1 MKTEFLLEG
10 GLHGHMSHM
19 HENPELT
26 FSQIK
31 DVFEKAASGEL
42 EGTEKTDGQ
51 NLYVSYSIKD
61 GKAKAVRNKTQ
72 IRAGGLDAEALANQ
86 YKNHPNPNV
95 RNAFVDTFDAFEK
108 VAQSLPP
115 EQQLKFF
122 GEDADVFYN
131 AEVMDP
137 RSANVIYYDIPTLLI
152 HRVGHVRVNPET
164 DKIEPV
170 DIAEYAEALESQLSS
185 TQENLKDRKFNV
197 ELNALRQLE
206 KLDDDRI
213 AAAAMAEL
221 EEEIGKYGI
230 SDDQT
235 IGEYI
240 TAKLLVGPFADLDIP
255 MENMQDLIKR
265 ILGMKE
271 KEKDKKGE
279 EVLRNIPV
287 KRMIRGISPEAGKRV
302 RDFVK
307 NSGALFMEE
316 VAPIETIIHHFAV
329 ELLKTFDSAFIF
341 NNEAEAERLQKEVQK
356 AIDIIQASGRE
367 DREDRME
374 ILQRQLN
381 KLKSAE
387 NIANAAEG
395 FVFDIDG
402 HTYKF
407 TGNFA
412 PINQILGLFKYGR
425 GKATALPDLTI
436 SDEPSKGEAEFF
448 YKKPEAEEPYIRE
461 GREEGANYV
470 FVPGGFKPPHKGHL
484 SLIKKA
490 HDFGGPDSVTYVFS
504 GKDPRVEGDVV
515 VTADKAEK
523 VFNKLLDHAQ
533 IPVGNEEPG
542 KVTLVYF
549 DEMEVPDVKYADNQK
564 NRKLGRVGD
573 PIKTKS
579 PMVAIGKKAA
589 DSLPDGSTLNVVS
602 SVADKGHGSALQTI
616 IEKVAAAA
624 GKDFTVN
631 SLALEA
637 SEGEPGKKISATD
650 MRKALAARD
659 FETFRRFLPDGLEEG
674 DAKEIYEILL
684 GEDLEEAS
692 GVGAIAG
699 YSLPLGHSRPL
710 RKKKVNKKTTYK
722 EGKEKNMSHTNL
734 KSIIKE
740 VISEHKKEYKEMH
753 QIRNVIKRLIKEASD
768 DAPTKSTGI
777 NKLIS
782 VLKIILPTIE
792 SGFKSLTTD
801 KDQRLSFKRHLVQAI
816 IDTLAPQDV
825 MRQAAGGESP
835 ATTGG
840 SALQEQELDEQDI
853 ELKIKDEPLGVEQ
866 DETPESRERDA
877 EVLKSVE
884 GDDTEVPF
892 PKFPYLDETG
902 RDEAVD
908 TYKKIIDAIVR
919 TYRRLHNDKDRD
931 EYKEYL
937 VTNLLLYFDKFESD
951 IARVLPPLS
960 TPAYE
965 KEMAAKKEFEAA
977 AAAET
982 EEEEV
987 LELKEAINNAIVSS
1001 VRDSLNK
1008 IN

>member
-1 MKTEFLLEG
+1 MKNDFLIEG

-26 FSQIK
+26 FKQIK
-31 DVFEKAASGEL
+31 DVFQRAASGEL

-51 NLYVSYSIKD
+51 NLYVSYSVKD

-86 YKNHPNPNV
+86 YRDHPNPNV

-108 VAQSLPP
+108 VVQRMSP
-115 EQQLKFF
+115 EQQIKFF

-164 DKIEPV
+164 NKIEPV
-170 DIAEYAEALESQLSS
+170 DITEYAEALESQLAS
-185 TQENLKDRKFNV
+185 TQEDLKDRKFNV
-197 ELNALRQLE
+197 ELNALRQLQ
-206 KLDDDRI
+206 KLDDDSI
-213 AAAAMAEL
+213 AAAAIAEL

-230 SDDQT
+230 SDGQT
-235 IGEYI
+235 VGEYI
-240 TAKLLVGPFADLDIP
+240 TAKLLVGPFADLDVP

-271 KEKDKKGE
+271 KERDKKGE

-287 KRMIRGISPEAGKRV
+287 KRMIRGVAPDAAKRIKA
-302 RDFVK
+302 FVK
-307 NSGALFMEE
+307 NSGSLFMEE
-316 VAPIETIIHHFAV
+316 VAPIETIIHNFAV
-329 ELLKTFDSAFIF
+329 EILKAFDSAFIF
-341 NNEAEAERLQKEVQK
+341 NNEAEAERLRKEVRK
-356 AIDIIQASGRE
+356 AIDIIQASERG

-425 GKATALPDLTI
+425 GKASPLPDLTI

-448 YKKPEAEEPYIRE
+448 YKKPEAEEPYINE
-461 GREEGANYV
+461 SNDETANYV
-470 FVPGGFKPPHKGHL
+470 FIPGGFKPPHKGHID
-484 SLIKKA
+484 LIRRA
-490 HDFGGPDSVTYVFS
+490 HKFGGPNSITYVFS
-504 GKDPRVEGDVV
+504 GRDPRTAGDVTI
-515 VTADKAEK
+515 TAEKAEE
-523 VFNKLLDHAQ
+523 VFKKLLDHAQ
-533 IPVGNEEPG
+533 IPTGDEDAG
-542 KVTLVYF
+542 KVTLIYF
-549 DEMEVPDVKYADNQK
+549 DEMEVPDVTYADNKK
-564 NRKLGRVGD
+564 NRALGRVGK

-589 DSLPDGSTLNVVS
+589 DDLPNGATLNVVS
-602 SVADKGHGSALQTI
+602 SVADRGHGNALQKI
-616 IEKVAAAA
+616 IEKVAASS

-631 SLALEA
+631 SLAMETA
-637 SEGEPGKKISATD
+637 DVEPGKKISATD
-650 MRKALAARD
+650 MRKALANRD
-659 FETFRRFLPDGLEEG
+659 FETFKNFLPDGMEEEN
-674 DAKEIYEILL
+674 ATEIYNILV
-684 GEDLEEAS
+684 GDELEEAS

-699 YSLPLGHSRPL
+699 YSMPLGQQRPRL
-710 RKKKVNKKTTYK
+710 KKKPNKKTTYK
-722 EGKEKNMSHTNL
+722 EGKNMSQNNL
-734 KSIIKE
+734 QNIIKE
-740 VISEHKKEYKEMH
+740 IVSEEEKNYKKMH
-753 QIRNVIKRLIKEASD
+753 EVRRLIKNIIKEATD

-801 KDQRLSFKRHLVQAI
+801 RGQRVSFKRHLVQAI
-816 IDTLAPQDV
+816 IDTLSPQDV
-825 MRQAAGGESP
+825 MRQAAGGESA

-840 SALQEQELDEQDI
+840 SALQEQDI
-853 ELKIKDEPLGVEQ
+853 DLKIKEEPLGAERE
-866 DETPESRERDA
+866 ETPDSKERDG
-877 EVLKSVE
+877 EVLKSIE
-884 GDDTEVPF
+884 GGETGIPF
-892 PKFPYLDETG
+892 PAFPDLDETG

-908 TYKKIIDAIVR
+908 TYKKVIDAIVR
-919 TYRRLHNDKDRD
+919 TYRRLHNSQDRQ

-937 VTNLLLYFDKFESD
+937 ITNLLLYFDKFEDD
-951 IARVLPPLS
+951 ISSTLPPIT
-960 TPAYE
+960 TPEYE
-965 KEMAAKKEFEAA
+965 KQTAEKEQFQG
-977 AAAET
+977 T
-982 EEEEV
+982 EEEEEV
-987 LELKEAINNAIVSS
+987 VELKEVITKAITASI
-1001 VRDSLNK
+1001 RESLKNLK
-1008 IN
+1008 

>member
-1 MKTEFLLEG
+1 MKNDFLIEG

-26 FSQIK
+26 FKQIK

-51 NLYVSYSIKD
+51 NLYVSYSVKD

-72 IRAGGLDAEALANQ
+72 IRAGGLDAAALADQ

-108 VAQSLPP
+108 VAQRMPP

-122 GEDADVFYN
+122 GEDADIFYN
-131 AEVMDP
+131 SEVMDP

-164 DKIEPV
+164 NKIEPV
-170 DIAEYAEALESQLSS
+170 DIAEYAEALEAQLGT
-185 TQENLKDRKFNV
+185 TQEDLKDRKFNV
-197 ELNALRQLE
+197 ELNALRQLQ
-206 KLDDDRI
+206 KLDDDSI
-213 AAAAMAEL
+213 AAAAIAEL

-240 TAKLLVGPFADLDIP
+240 TAKLLIGPFADLDIP

-287 KRMIRGISPEAGKRV
+287 KRMLRGISPEAGKRV

-307 NSGALFMEE
+307 NSDTLFMEE

-341 NNEAEAERLQKEVQK
+341 NNEAETERLQKEVQK
-356 AIDIIQASGRE
+356 AIDIIQASERE
-367 DREDRME
+367 DREERMD
-374 ILQRQLN
+374 ILQKQLN

-387 NIANAAEG
+387 KIASAAEG

-425 GKATALPDLTI
+425 GEAAPLPDLTI
-436 SDEPSKGEAEFF
+436 SDEPSKGEIEFF
-448 YKKPEAEEPYIRE
+448 YKKPEAEKPYIRE
-461 GREEGANYV
+461 AQEKAANYV
-470 FVPGGFKPPHKGHL
+470 FIPGGFKPPHKGHI
-484 SLIKKA
+484 SLIKRA
-490 HDFGGPDSVTYVFS
+490 HEFGGADSITYVFS
-504 GKDPRVEGDVV
+504 GKDPRAEGDIVI
-515 VTADKAEK
+515 TAEKAEE

-549 DEMEVPDVKYADNQK
+549 DEMEVPDLKYVDNK
-564 NRKLGRVGD
+564 RNRKLGKAGK
-573 PIKTKS
+573 PIRTKS

-589 DSLPDGSTLNVVS
+589 GDLPDGSTLNVVS

-616 IEKVAAAA
+616 IEKVAAAT

-637 SEGEPGKKISATD
+637 AETESGKKISATD
-650 MRKALAARD
+650 MRRALAARD
-659 FETFRRFLPDGLEEG
+659 FETFRGFLPDSLGEG

-692 GVGAIAG
+692 GAGAVAG
-699 YSLPLGHSRPL
+699 YSLPLGQSAPL
-710 RKKKVNKKTTYK
+710 HKKKTNKKTTYK
-722 EGKEKNMSHTNL
+722 EGREKKMPYTQL
-734 KSIIKE
+734 KDIIKE
-740 VISEHKKEYKEMH
+740 VISDHERDYKQVH
-753 QIRNVIKRLIKEASD
+753 GIRNLIKELIREASD

-801 KDQRLSFKRHLVQAI
+801 KDQRTSFKRHLVQAI
-816 IDTLAPQDV
+816 IDTLSPQDV

-840 SALQEQELDEQDI
+840 SALQEQDLDEQDI
-853 ELKIKDEPLGVEQ
+853 ELKIKEEPLGAEEEE
-866 DETPESRERDA
+866 ETPDSKERSG
-877 EVLKSVE
+877 EVLKDIE
-884 GDDTEVPF
+884 GAETETPF
-892 PKFPYLDETG
+892 PSFPYLDETG

-919 TYRRLHNDKDRD
+919 TYRRLHNAKDRE
-931 EYKEYL
+931 EYKDYL
-937 VTNLLLYFDKFESD
+937 VTNLLLYFDKFEDD
-951 IARVLPPLS
+951 IASVLPPIS
-960 TPAYE
+960 TPEYE
-965 KEMAAKKEFEAA
+965 KEVAAKQQYEASP
-977 AAAET
+977 EGT

-987 LELKEAINNAIVSS
+987 VELKEAINKAIVSS
-1001 VRDSLNK
+1001 VKDSLKK
-1008 IN
+1008 IK